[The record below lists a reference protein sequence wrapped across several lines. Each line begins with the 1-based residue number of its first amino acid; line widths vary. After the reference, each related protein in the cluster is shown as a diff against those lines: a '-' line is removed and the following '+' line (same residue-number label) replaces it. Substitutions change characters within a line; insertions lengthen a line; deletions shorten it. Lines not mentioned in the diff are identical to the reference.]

1 MDESEF
7 KARRR
12 QMAIN
17 DWIDRAKI
25 LAAFVLFIAVLF
37 FALALGLTIFKIVF
51 NGGVVVDAR
60 AFALDCASVVMDS
73 DKCTMLW
80 QALQSGTKH

>member
-12 QMAIN
+12 QMMIN
-17 DWIDRAKI
+17 DWLDRAKI

-37 FALALGLTIFKIVF
+37 FALALGFTIWKIVF
-51 NGGVVVDAR
+51 SGGVVVDAR
-60 AFALDCASVVMDS
+60 RFASDCAAVVMDS

-80 QALQSGTKH
+80 QALQSEARH